1 MQAYRIYVN
10 DRNYSS
16 WELYD
21 TIELAKKTADIR
33 PFESKLFSNDV
44 FTLDNNNEV
53 QLVHSTVRSGSPIP
67 GVLIIHGN
75 KTYGRMKN
83 RLLYKCIPDDTR
95 IPPFLIP
102 YEMKQMGFSKVFV
115 NLYVT
120 FSFLEWTDK
129 HPIGVLNHVIG
140 AVNELDHFYEYLLY
154 CKSLNVS
161 LQKFQKDAATS
172 LKNRPHQE
180 FFDELKR
187 KYPKFEDR
195 SSWCVFSIDPVNSV
209 DFDDAFSIRELDN
222 GIQQLSIY
230 ISNVAVVIDSL
241 SLWDSFSRRVS
252 TIYLPDK
259 KRPMM
264 PTVLSDCL
272 CSLQEKVTRVAFVM
286 DLFIRGDEIIDIK
299 YSNCFVKLTRNFRY
313 EEADLFAFE
322 DYNTLLETTKRLSL
336 KNKYVTTV
344 RNSHDVV
351 CHLMILMN
359 YHCAKILLKSATGI
373 VRTSITKSGFVV
385 PDDLPDD
392 VGMFVKMWNS
402 MSGQYIDGTKNKIIR
417 HDMLKMDAYVHTTSP
432 IRRLVDL
439 LNIIKLQEIMGLVAF
454 TDGTFKFYDK
464 WLSEIEYINTT
475 MRSIR
480 KMQCDCNLL
489 DLCSNDASILEKE
502 YDGYMFDKINRNDGL
517 IQYVVFIPELKMS
530 SRVTIADDIE
540 NYQRRKFKLYL
551 FHNEETFKRKIR
563 LHFQP
568 LEKVEPKP
576 L

>member
-1 MQAYRIYVN
+1 MQAYRLYVN
-10 DRNYSS
+10 DRNYGS
-16 WELYD
+16 WELID
-21 TIELAKKTADIR
+21 TIELTRKTRDIC
-33 PFESKLFSNDV
+33 PLESKLFSNDV
-44 FTLDNNNEV
+44 FTIDNNNRI
-53 QLVHSTVRSGSPIP
+53 QLVHSSVRSGGAMP
-67 GVLIIHGN
+67 GVLILHGN
-75 KTYGRMKN
+75 KTYGRMKH

-95 IPPFLIP
+95 IPPFLVP

-161 LQKFQKDAATS
+161 IQKFQKDAVIS
-172 LKNRPHQE
+172 LRNRPHQE
-180 FFDELKR
+180 FFDDLKI

-195 SSWCVFSIDPVNSV
+195 SSLRVFSIDPVNSV
-209 DFDDAFSIRELDN
+209 DFDDAFSIRTLDN

-230 ISNVAVVIDSL
+230 ISNVAVLMDSL
-241 SLWDSFSRRVS
+241 SLWESFSRRVS

-272 CSLQEKVTRVAFVM
+272 CSLQENVTRVAFVM
-286 DLFIRGDEIIDIK
+286 DLFIRDDDIIDIK
-299 YSNCFVKLTRNFRY
+299 YNNCFVKVTRNFRY
-313 EEADLFAFE
+313 EEADLFAFD
-322 DYNTLLETTKRLSL
+322 DYHVLLETTKRLSL

-359 YHCAKILLKSATGI
+359 YHCAQILLKSATGI
-373 VRTSITKSGFVV
+373 FRMSVTKNDIVI
-385 PDDLPDD
+385 PDNLPED
-392 VGMFVKMWNS
+392 VGLFIKIWNS
-402 MSGQYIDGTKNKIIR
+402 SSGQYIDGTKNKIIR

-439 LNIIKLQEIMGLVAF
+439 LNIIKLQELMGLFVF
-454 TDGTFKFYDK
+454 SDGAQTFYEK
-464 WLSEIEYINTT
+464 WLGELDYINTT

-489 DLCSNDASILEKE
+489 DLCSNDASVLEKE
-502 YDGYMFDKINRNDGL
+502 YDGYMFDKIIRTDGL
-517 IQYVVFIPELKMS
+517 NQYIVFIPELKMS
-530 SRVTIADDIE
+530 SRVTTTDDIA
-540 NYQRRKFKLYL
+540 NYERRKFKMYL
-551 FHNEETFKRKIR
+551 FHNEDTFKRKIR
-563 LHFQP
+563 LH
-568 LEKVEPKP
+568 LIGEPRFP
-576 L
+576 